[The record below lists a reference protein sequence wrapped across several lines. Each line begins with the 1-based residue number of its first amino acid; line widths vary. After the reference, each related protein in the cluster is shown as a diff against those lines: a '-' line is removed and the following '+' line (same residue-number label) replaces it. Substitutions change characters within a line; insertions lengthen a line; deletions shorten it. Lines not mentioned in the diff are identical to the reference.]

1 MVETT
6 SKSRYTK
13 LEPEALKACK
23 DEIETM
29 RKGVHYFCYTELR
42 PPATIIIF
50 SGFLG
55 IIGTKDEKFCISGL
69 PKAPVFRASG
79 WVQCRNLIK
88 KPWALGLYEGSMKVW
103 LKGTIRVLSG
113 FWGI

>member
-55 IIGTKDEKFCISGL
+55 IIGTKDAKFCISTPISRRL
-69 PKAPVFRASG
+69 IWPVGFRRPQSSELRVG
-79 WVQCRNLIK
+79 FNV
-88 KPWALGLYEGSMKVW
+88 
-103 LKGTIRVLSG
+103 GT
-113 FWGI
+113 